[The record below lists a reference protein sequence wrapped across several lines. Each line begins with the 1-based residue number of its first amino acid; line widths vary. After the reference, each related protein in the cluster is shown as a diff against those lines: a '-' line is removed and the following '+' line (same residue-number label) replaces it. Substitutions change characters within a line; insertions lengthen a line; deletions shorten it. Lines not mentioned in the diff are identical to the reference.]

1 MFYFLGKSLG
11 TALFTIIFRIE
22 VSGAG
27 NIPLSGGFILAS
39 NHASFL
45 DPVALGVASPR
56 RLSFMAQHD
65 LFFNPLFSRLISNLG
80 AFAVRQGAPDLAAFK
95 EAIRR
100 INQGAALVIF
110 PEGRRVP
117 KGEIAEPGAGVG
129 FLAQKLNV
137 PVIPA
142 FIKGTEVALP
152 KGARFIRPTKVA
164 VHFGKQILVERRVP
178 YEEIAQQIMQEI
190 RRLS

>member
-1 MFYFLGKSLG
+1 MFYTFGKSLC
-11 TALFTIIFRIE
+11 TAFFKILFGIE
-22 VSGAG
+22 VSGSE
-27 NIPLSGGFILAS
+27 NIPLSDGFILAS
-39 NHASFL
+39 NHVSFL
-45 DPVALGVASPR
+45 DAVSLGVASPR

-65 LFFNPLFSRLISNLG
+65 LFFNPLFSWLISNLG

-95 EAIRR
+95 EAMRR
-100 INQGAALVIF
+100 INNGAALVIF

-117 KGEIAEPGAGVG
+117 KGETALPQAGVG

-142 FIKGTEVALP
+142 FIKGTDVALP
-152 KGARFIRPTKVA
+152 KGARFIRPAKVA
-164 VHFGKQILVERRVP
+164 VHFGKQILVERRAP
-178 YEEIAQQIMQEI
+178 YEEIAQQIMREI